1 MNPKS
6 HKPRLERAVGI
17 FVVLTV
23 LTACAAVLLAARAHD
38 WFRPMHEITLVMP
51 ADGSFGLR
59 SGAPVELMGTRVGN
73 IDNITVDPETDR
85 MTATASVR
93 SDFVRFVGP
102 DSVAVIKKTFA
113 VGGDAFV
120 AITRSANPTDQ
131 TIPETGFTLEAVAD
145 RGPTE
150 LLQQVVTQIQDEAI
164 PALKDVRK
172 TVQAYGDLADQ
183 LRSKD
188 APLQRSLANLNDL
201 LDRFRDPDRPL
212 QKLLANLN
220 KISADI
226 TEGRGAL
233 GRLVSDE
240 KWADEIDQSLA
251 RLADALEQADAT
263 LTTADASIKSVGE
276 LATNLNDSAKELP
289 GTIRKTGAV
298 LDETQG
304 AIRDLRGATGQLP
317 QLVDS
322 LTDTADALPGLV
334 LSTESTIRETER
346 LIKAMQNHWLFRDY
360 VPSRGRPARLDPSE
374 IGVGP

>member
-1 MNPKS
+1 MNPKPQ
-6 HKPRLERAVGI
+6 KPGIERAVGL
-17 FVVLTV
+17 FVILTV
-23 LTACAAVLLAARAHD
+23 VTATVAVMFAARAHD
-38 WFRPMHEITLVMP
+38 WFRPMHELTIVMP

-59 SGAPVELMGTRVGN
+59 SGAPVELMGTRVGSIN
-73 IDNITVDPETDR
+73 DITVDPETDR
-85 MTATASVR
+85 MTATATVR
-93 SDFVRFVGP
+93 SDFTRFIGP
-102 DSVAVIKKTFA
+102 DSKAVIRKTFA

-120 AITRSANPTDQ
+120 AITRSATPQ
-131 TIPETGFTLEAVAD
+131 EIPEAGFTLEAVAD
-145 RGPTE
+145 RGPTD

-183 LRSKD
+183 LRNED
-188 APLQRSLANLNDL
+188 APLQKSLANLNEL
-201 LDRFRDPDRPL
+201 LDRLRDPDRPL
-212 QKLLANLN
+212 QSLLVNLN

-226 TEGRGAL
+226 AEGRGAL

-251 RLADALEQADAT
+251 RLADALEQADKT

-289 GTIRKTGAV
+289 NTIRKTGDV

-304 AIRDLRGATGQLP
+304 AIRDLRGSTEKLP
-317 QLVDS
+317 ALVDS
-322 LTDTADALPGLV
+322 LSDTADALPGLV

-346 LIKAMQNHWLFRDY
+346 LIKAMQSHWLFRDY
-360 VPSRGRPARLDPSE
+360 VPDRGRPARIDPSK